1 MVRKRTAC
9 ANRCAA
15 AAAGGVTS
23 LFGATSTCLLRR
35 RTALTANTAM
45 TTATIST
52 ATPDDFLIG
61 PPERR
66 RNSRPVKKSVLCGQA
81 CRRNPGRLQQLEKH
95 FVLFDHA
102 KLEACSLLD
111 GFVTLFQVAHFRVQH
126 CIARRQL

>member
-23 LFGATSTCLLRR
+23 LFGATSTCRLRR
-35 RTALTANTAM
+35 RTALTVNTAM

-61 PPERR
+61 PPECR
-66 RNSRPVKKSVLCGQA
+66 RNSRPAKVTALRAGLQA
-81 CRRNPGRLQQLEKH
+81 QPG
-95 FVLFDHA
+95 
-102 KLEACSLLD
+102 EAAAT
-111 GFVTLFQVAHFRVQH
+111 GKTLRPV
-126 CIARRQL
+126 